1 MFKKQK
7 FVSVFLVLLLIFSVA
22 ALSGCGGT
30 SPTGE
35 DPGGDSGEENALES
49 ESITRI
55 ITDSA
60 GRTHTIPKDIEKIY
74 STSPVAAILTYT
86 LAPGKLAGW
95 NYELR
100 PAEVKYILPEL
111 RDLPNLGGWQSKST
125 GNIEEILKANPDVII
140 SMGDNQTETDIS
152 SADKLQDQLGIP
164 VILVKLP
171 LLEMDETYGF
181 MGDLL
186 GVQEKAAELAAYYRD
201 TLEDVQAKAAQIPD
215 NEQIRVYY
223 AEGPEGLQTEP
234 DGSMHIQTLELVG
247 GLNVAGDVEAGG
259 KGGQSPVSFEQVLAW
274 DPDVIICWN
283 KSSGGA
289 YEEITT
295 DSRWAELKAVQNKQ
309 VYEIPSAPYNWFDRP
324 SSVNRI
330 IGFKWLGNLLYPDI
344 YTYDI
349 IEEVRE
355 FYKLFYHYDLTVEEA
370 EELLVNSLR
379 K

>member
-7 FVSVFLVLLLIFSVA
+7 IIFFALVFLVLLLIFSVA
-22 ALSGCGGT
+22 GLSGCST
-30 SPTGE
+30 SST
-35 DPGGDSGEENALES
+35 GGDSDEENISEAES
-49 ESITRI
+49 TTRV
-55 ITDSA
+55 ITDSV
-60 GRTHTIPKDIEKIY
+60 GRTHTVPKDIKKIY
-74 STSPVAAILTYT
+74 TTSPVAAILTYT
-86 LAPGKLAGW
+86 LAPEKIAGW

-111 RDLPNLGGWQSKST
+111 RNLPNLGGWQSKST
-125 GNIEEILKANPDVII
+125 GNIEEILKAKPDVII
-140 SMGDNQTETDIS
+140 SMGDNLGETDIS
-152 SADKLQDQLGIP
+152 FADKLQDQLGIP
-164 VILVKLP
+164 VIIVELP
-171 LLEMDETYGF
+171 LLGMGAAYDF

-186 GVQEKAAELAAYYRD
+186 RVQERAAELAAYYRE
-201 TLEDVQAKAAQIPD
+201 TLEDIQAKAAQIPD
-215 NEQIRVYY
+215 SDRIRVYY

-234 DGSMHIQTLELVG
+234 YGSMHIQTLELVG

-289 YEEITT
+289 YEVITT

-324 SSVNRI
+324 PSVNRI

-349 IEEVRE
+349 ISEARD
-355 FYKLFYHYDLTVEEA
+355 FYKQFYHYDLTVEEA

>member
-7 FVSVFLVLLLIFSVA
+7 IIFFALVFLVLLLIFSVA
-22 ALSGCGGT
+22 GLSGCST
-30 SPTGE
+30 SST
-35 DPGGDSGEENALES
+35 GGDSDEENISEAES
-49 ESITRI
+49 TTRV
-55 ITDSA
+55 ITDSV
-60 GRTHTIPKDIEKIY
+60 GRTHTVPKDIKKIY
-74 STSPVAAILTYT
+74 TTSPVAAILTYT
-86 LAPGKLAGW
+86 LAPEKIAGW

-111 RDLPNLGGWQSKST
+111 RNLPNFGGWQSKST
-125 GNIEEILKANPDVII
+125 GNIEEILKAKPDVII
-140 SMGDNQTETDIS
+140 SMGDNLGETDIS
-152 SADKLQDQLGIP
+152 FADKLQDQLGIP
-164 VILVKLP
+164 VIIVELP
-171 LLEMDETYGF
+171 LLGMGAAYDF

-186 GVQEKAAELAAYYRD
+186 RVQERAAELAAYYRE
-201 TLEDVQAKAAQIPD
+201 TLEDIQAKAAQIPD
-215 NEQIRVYY
+215 SDRIRVYY

-234 DGSMHIQTLELVG
+234 YGSMHIQTLELVG

-289 YEEITT
+289 YEVITT

-324 SSVNRI
+324 PSVNRI

-349 IEEVRE
+349 ISEARD
-355 FYKLFYHYDLTVEEA
+355 FYKQFYHYDLTVEEA